1 MHSPNLTDGNIAR
14 IRGLFPGCITEARD
28 ESGALKLAVDFD
40 QLKQELSDSIVEGP
54 QERYHL
60 NWPGKREALLTANAP
75 IAKTL
80 RPCREESVDF
90 DTTKNLFIEG
100 DNLDALKLLQE
111 TYLGKV
117 KMIYIDP
124 PYNTGN
130 DFIYEDDFAE
140 NADEFLLRSNQKDEE
155 GNRLVANTESNGRF
169 HSDWLSMMYPRL
181 KLARNLLRDDGVIF
195 ISIDD
200 NEAPNIRKVCD
211 EVFGTDNF
219 IAELLWKR
227 RSSSALAD
235 NNVSSDHEYVVSY
248 QKGVMDGFNGILKDF
263 KNYSNPDNDPRGEWV
278 LGDLTVG
285 MNASMRPN
293 QAYDLVDPKTG
304 NIFPFNPN
312 RVWAY
317 IPESMNKLLNEERVV
332 FPNDP
337 DKRPMRKRF
346 RNELNSS
353 HNPFSSIMINA
364 VGLNSEATR
373 LIQDM
378 MGGALFEYSKPLSLL
393 TTLLQQVTHTNDIV
407 LDFFAGSSTTAHA
420 VMQLNADDGG
430 NRKFIMVQLP
440 EPCNEQ
446 SEAFK
451 AGYKTIAEISKERIR
466 RAGKKIKGEIG
477 MVNGEKKK
485 ENDLFSE
492 AEPSPFNIHNSQFTL
507 HNSPLDTG
515 FRVLKV
521 DSSNMAEVYYTP
533 DTVKQEDL
541 FNAVDNIKPDRT
553 PEDLLF
559 QVLLD
564 LSVDLSL
571 PIRKMKMK
579 IEIGMVNSEMV
590 NSEVGMVNS
599 EIKKERDLFSE
610 AENSPFTLHNSPF
623 IIHPSP
629 FTLHNSPFKTYEVF
643 FVDENALIACF
654 DTGVSEELV
663 KELAQHKPLRV
674 VFRDNGF
681 TTDTVKINVD
691 QIFKQLS
698 PGTEVKSI

>member
-1 MHSPNLTDGNIAR
+1 MHSPNLTDANIAR
-14 IRGLFPGCITEARD
+14 IRELFPGCVTESRD
-28 ESGALKLAVDFD
+28 QHGALMLAVDFD

-54 QERYHL
+54 QERYQL

-140 NADEFLLRSNQKDEE
+140 NTDEFLLRSNQKDDE
-155 GNRLVANTESNGRF
+155 GNRLIVNTESNGRF
-169 HSDWLSMMYPRL
+169 HSDWLSMIYPRL

-195 ISIDD
+195 ISIDE
-200 NEAPNIRKVCD
+200 NEQANLKRLCD
-211 EVFGTDNF
+211 EVFGNENF
-219 IAELLWKR
+219 VAVFPWKKRTTKSDVPFGVSQDYEWIIAFTKAELQ
-227 RSSSALAD
+227 A
-235 NNVSSDHEYVVSY
+235 
-248 QKGVMDGFNGILKDF
+248 GVAYERKYFQTNDF
-263 KNYSNPDNDPRGEWV
+263 PDDRWR
-278 LGDLTVG
+278 LSDLTTQRS
-285 MNASMRPN
+285 AEERPN
-293 QAYDLVDPKTG
+293 SAFNMIDPKTG
-304 NIFPFNPN
+304 NSYPVNPH
-312 RVWAY
+312 RVWGVS
-317 IPESMNKLLNEERVV
+317 IDTFPEYYRKGKIV
-332 FPNDP
+332 FPDDYGFMNISIPAFRVFESEDKEKAIRKFGTDKAMKAVSTFLPKEIGMNEGGNKEMVDLFGGKLFSFPKPVSLIKYFISVIND
-337 DKRPMRKRF
+337 R
-346 RNELNSS
+346 S
-353 HNPFSSIMINA
+353 A
-364 VGLNSEATR
+364 
-373 LIQDM
+373 
-378 MGGALFEYSKPLSLL
+378 
-393 TTLLQQVTHTNDIV
+393 IV

-420 VMQLNADDGG
+420 VMQLNAEDGG

-440 EPCNEQ
+440 ELCNEQ

-451 AGYKTIAEISKERIR
+451 AGYETIAEISKERIR
-466 RAGKKIKGEIG
+466 RAGKKIKD
-477 MVNGEKKK
+477 NGARMKDE
-485 ENDLFSE
+485 ESTLFSDSDNSSFIPH
-492 AEPSPFNIHNSQFTL
+492 PSS
-507 HNSPLDTG
+507 LDVG

-533 DTVKQEDL
+533 DAVKQEEL

-571 PIRKMKMK
+571 PIRKMK
-579 IEIGMVNSEMV
+579 IEIGMVNSEK
-590 NSEVGMVNS
+590 
-599 EIKKERDLFSE
+599 KKERDLLSE
-610 AENSPFTLHNSPF
+610 AENSPFT
-623 IIHPSP
+623 I
-629 FTLHNSPFKTYEVF
+629 HNSPFKTYEVF

-674 VFRDNGF
+674 VFRDTGF

>member
-14 IRGLFPGCITEARD
+14 IRELFPGCVTEARD
-28 ESGALKLAVDFD
+28 EHGTLKLAVDFD

-60 NWPGKREALLTANAP
+60 NWPGKREALVTANAP

-130 DFIYEDDFAE
+130 DFIYEDDFSE
-140 NADEFLLRSNQKDEE
+140 NADEFLLRSNQKNEE
-155 GNRLVANTESNGRF
+155 GNRLIANTESNGRF
-169 HSDWLSMMYPRL
+169 HSDWLSMIYPRL

-195 ISIDD
+195 ISNDD
-200 NEAPNIRKVCD
+200 VEMHNMRKICD
-211 EVFGTDNF
+211 EIFGEGNFVANF
-219 IAELLWKR
+219 IWEKR
-227 RSSSALAD
+227 TNRE
-235 NNVSSDHEYVVSY
+235 NRKVVSY
-248 QKGVMDGFNGILKDF
+248 RHDNVLCYCKSRTYERILKQLPMNE
-263 KNYSNPDNDPRGEWV
+263 KALSSYNNPDSDPRGSWKS
-278 LGDLTVG
+278 DPAT
-285 MNASMRPN
+285 A
-293 QAYDLVDPKTG
+293 QAGHGTKSQFYDLFAPNGKLHKLESGRCWLYTKTVMEAAIKDNRIWFGKDGNGVPRIKTYLDAKERGLTPETILFSRDVSTNEAAKNNLKIIFDGVAVFETPK
-304 NIFPFNPN
+304 P
-312 RVWAY
+312 VALL
-317 IPESMNKLLNEERVV
+317 KLLTQ
-332 FPNDP
+332 
-337 DKRPMRKRF
+337 
-346 RNELNSS
+346 L
-353 HNPFSSIMINA
+353 
-364 VGLNSEATR
+364 
-373 LIQDM
+373 
-378 MGGALFEYSKPLSLL
+378 GGE
-393 TTLLQQVTHTNDIV
+393 NGII
-407 LDFFAGSSTTAHA
+407 LDFFSGSSATAHA
-420 VMQLNADDGG
+420 IMQLNAEDGG

-440 EPCNEQ
+440 EPCDEQ

-466 RAGKKIKGEIG
+466 RAGKKIKGERG
-477 MVNGEKKK
+477 RVNGEKKEKK
-485 ENDLFSE
+485 ESDLFSE
-492 AEPSPFNIHNSQFTL
+492 AEPSPFNIHNS
-507 HNSPLDTG
+507 PLDTG
-515 FRVLKV
+515 FRVLKI

-533 DTVKQEDL
+533 DAVKQEEL

-571 PIRKMKMK
+571 PIRKMK
-579 IEIGMVNSEMV
+579 IEIGMVNSEK
-590 NSEVGMVNS
+590 
-599 EIKKERDLFSE
+599 KKERDLLSE
-610 AENSPFTLHNSPF
+610 AE
-623 IIHPSP
+623 
-629 FTLHNSPFKTYEVF
+629 NSPFKTYEVF

-674 VFRDNGF
+674 VFRDTGF
-681 TTDTVKINVD
+681 VSDTVKINVD